1 MSNDLVALYW
11 TTSGPVEVHGGR
23 EWSLFDIADRC
34 AQAERAGFKGLGIWH
49 ADLEHILETRTLA
62 DLKTLLDDHGL
73 EHLELECLL
82 DWMLDP
88 ADENRR
94 AADATR
100 ELLFEAAAVLE
111 PHHIKVANIF
121 GRPCE
126 LSLLTERYAELCAE
140 AAERTGA
147 RMVYEFM
154 PPDVNVRDVDTA
166 LAVVQGAGTANA
178 AIAIDTWHMA
188 KLGIALDDLRRIP
201 AQYFGWFELSD
212 GRWENMPDPVD
223 ETINHRALP
232 GEGEF
237 PIRDYVAAARDAGYD
252 GPWGVEVLSERLRQL
267 PIDQIFVRAYETS
280 AAQLV

>member
-34 AQAERAGFKGLGIWH
+34 AQAERAGFKGIGIWH
-49 ADLEHILETRTLA
+49 ADLQHILETRSLA
-62 DLKTLLDDHGL
+62 DVKTLLDDHGL

-82 DWMLDP
+82 DWFLDP
-88 ADENRR
+88 SDENRR

-121 GRPCE
+121 SRPCE
-126 LSLLTERYAELCAE
+126 LSVLTERYAELCAE
-140 AAERTGA
+140 AAERHGA

-154 PPDVNVRDVDTA
+154 PPDPNVRDVDTA
-166 LAVVQGAGTANA
+166 LAVVEGADSANA

-188 KLGIALDDLRRIP
+188 KLGIELDDLRRIP
-201 AQYFGWFELSD
+201 AQYLGWVELSD
-212 GRWENMPDPVD
+212 GQWENMPDPVG

-237 PIRDYVAAARDAGYD
+237 PIREYVAAVRDAGYA
-252 GPWGVEVLSERLRQL
+252 GPWGVEVLSEKLRAL
-267 PIDQIFVRAYETS
+267 PIDQIFDRAYETS
-280 AAQLV
+280 TAQLA